1 MALDELEAATLE
13 EVEDCAI
20 ALLVADEEALF
31 STGVII
37 IVGGLGGKLSGLP
50 SYNATEEDEETI
62 VEDEDDDTDSDDE
75 LAGVILMA
83 GLFDGKLSGL
93 PSYNATAD
101 EDKLELISA
110 TVSTLLF
117 LKA

>member
-83 GLFDGKLSGL
+83 GLFAVPYTHLTL
-93 PSYNATAD
+93 PTNRKGGMLGGVWCIKKKK
-101 EDKLELISA
+101 E
-110 TVSTLLF
+110 
-117 LKA
+117 